1 MRCERGSV
9 GVVLPACCFTD
20 PIIEVEVRAVTR
32 RCIGMDVHR
41 EFAQVAIWQD
51 GLVRQAGQIAATP
64 EALRLFA
71 DSLAPTDEVALEAT
85 GNTHA
90 IVRLLEGRVARVV
103 VSNPQKT
110 RAIAEAKVKTDKV
123 DAAILA
129 QLLAADYLPGV
140 WVADEDTQARRRQVA
155 RRAHLV
161 RQRTRLKNQ
170 VQAILHRNLI
180 PRCPAADLFGL
191 KGRRWL
197 AEQELPADERRA
209 AEALL
214 RQLDFHAQEL
224 GLIDAEL
231 ARVALGCED
240 TRRLMTIPGVDVT
253 VAMSITAAVGDFSR
267 FASPNKLVRYVGLNP
282 RVKQSG
288 GQPASHGRIT
298 KQGRAHARGML
309 VEAAWVAVKTP
320 GPLRA
325 FFERVRARR
334 GMQIAVVATARK
346 LAVLCWHM
354 IARGE
359 DYAFARP
366 SLTAKKL
373 RALELKAGMPS
384 RRGQKGTAAAY
395 SLKDVRAREKAL
407 AEQAERAYA
416 QMVAGWQAK
425 APATKSVGVAA
436 ANGAR
441 LSRPS
446 AGQAARQDT
455 APDPALR
462 SGVDHAHP
470 AG

>member
-1 MRCERGSV
+1 VS
-9 GVVLPACCFTD
+9 
-20 PIIEVEVRAVTR
+20 R
-32 RCIGMDVHR
+32 RCIGLDVHR
-41 EFAQVAIWQD
+41 DFAQVAIWQD
-51 GLVRQAGQIAATP
+51 GLVRQAGRIETTP

-71 DSLAPTDEVALEAT
+71 DSLAPSDEVALEAT

-90 IVRLLEGRVARVV
+90 IVRLLEGHVARVV

-129 QLLAADYLPGV
+129 QLLAADYLPAV
-140 WVADEDTQARRRQVA
+140 WIADEDTQARRRQVA

-170 VQAILHRNLI
+170 VQAILHRNLV
-180 PRCPAADLFGL
+180 PRCPAADLFGI

-197 AEQELPADERRA
+197 SEQRLPADERQA
-209 AEALL
+209 VWALL
-214 RQLDFHAQEL
+214 RQLDFHGQEL
-224 GLIDAEL
+224 KLIDADL
-231 ARVALGCED
+231 ARIALECEN
-240 TRRLMTIPGVDVT
+240 TKRLMTIPGVDVT

-267 FASPNKLVRYVGLNP
+267 FSSPNKLVRYLGLNP

-288 GQPASHGRIT
+288 SQPASHGRIA

-309 VEAAWVAVKTP
+309 VEAAWVATKTP

-325 FFERVRARR
+325 FYERVRAKR

-346 LAVLCWHM
+346 LTVLCWHM
-354 IARGE
+354 ITRNE

-373 RALELKAGMPS
+373 RALELKAGRPA

-395 SLKDVRAREKAL
+395 SLKEVRRRESEL

-416 QMVAGWQAK
+416 QMVSDWQKRTPRDKPGA
-425 APATKSVGVAA
+425 AA

-446 AGQAARQDT
+446 NGATAARQPP

-462 SGVDHAHP
+462 SGIDHAHT

>member
-1 MRCERGSV
+1 M
-9 GVVLPACCFTD
+9 
-20 PIIEVEVRAVTR
+20 EVRAVTR
-32 RCIGMDVHR
+32 RCIGLDVHR

-51 GLVRQAGQIAATP
+51 GLVRQAGRIAATP
-64 EALRLFA
+64 EALRIFA
-71 DSLAPTDEVALEAT
+71 DSLAPSDEVALEAT

-103 VSNPQKT
+103 VSNPHKT

-123 DAAILA
+123 DAEILA

-170 VQAILHRNLI
+170 VQSILHRNLV

-197 AEQELPADERRA
+197 ADQELPADERQA
-209 AEALL
+209 VAALL

-231 ARVALGCED
+231 ARIALGCED

-253 VAMSITAAVGDFSR
+253 VAMSITAAIGDFSR
-267 FASPNKLVRYVGLNP
+267 FASPNKLVRYLGLNP
-282 RVKQSG
+282 RVRQSG

-354 IARGE
+354 ITRGE

-373 RALELKAGMPS
+373 RALELKAGRPS
-384 RRGQKGTAAAY
+384 RRGRKGTAAGY
-395 SLKDVRAREKAL
+395 SLKDVRARENAL

-416 QMVAGWQAK
+416 QLVADWQAK
-425 APATKSVGVAA
+425 APAAKCVGVAA
-436 ANGAR
+436 TTGAR

-446 AGQAARQDT
+446 AGQAARQDS

-462 SGVDHAHP
+462 SGVDHAHRE
-470 AG
+470 G